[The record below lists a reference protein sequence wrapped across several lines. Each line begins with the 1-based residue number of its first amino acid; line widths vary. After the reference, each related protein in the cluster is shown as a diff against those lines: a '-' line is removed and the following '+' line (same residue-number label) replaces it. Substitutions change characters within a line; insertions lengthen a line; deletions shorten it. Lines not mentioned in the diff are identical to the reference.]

1 METRKR
7 LCLHG
12 LDVKREAQLLNLVKR
27 LLSGSTVKY
36 KLKEKYFND
45 NDLYKYHLARFTPRL
60 MPQIEVHC
68 LWGVLQVSDSE
79 SILADIRI
87 DFDASD
93 AQSVAYVEKLVR
105 RVLASKLHF
114 VLEEPNI
121 SDRID
126 QIRGCYLLENTATY
140 DTDDALTAVNVHLPW
155 QLYAISKQWAAIITR
170 GTERSLL
177 RQLRVKLRRFRSS
190 LSLVKPLL
198 PTDVAKYWHEQLRL
212 RTNMLSAVREYDVLL
227 MSCAKM
233 ELQTEESIGAPHL
246 ANLLT
251 KLRKQAATR
260 LKKELKLNAL
270 TLEIAL
276 LQLQLYSRASN
287 EKELRLRPF
296 LRSRLDT
303 WSAKLE
309 GYPDRYEQIDPQDGE
324 ALHRMRIKI
333 KRFRYALQNTPEMGA
348 GSRFL
353 RNLKYLQD
361 LLGLVHDDYVNTQML
376 KTILV
381 ENPKPKALSVEMAR
395 LDAWQQNK
403 TSVALEQLPKHWSDF
418 ADLLD
423 EWRDKNI

>member
-1 METRKR
+1 MSERRR

-12 LDVKREAQLLNLVKR
+12 LDVKREAQLLNLIKR
-27 LLSGSTVKY
+27 LVPGSSSKY

-45 NDLYKYHLARFTPRL
+45 NDLYKYHFGRFTPKSG
-60 MPQIEVHC
+60 PAIEVQS

-79 SILADIRI
+79 STLADIRI
-87 DFDASD
+87 DFDPKD
-93 AQSVAYVEKLVR
+93 APSVAYVEKIVR
-105 RVLASKLHF
+105 RILNSKMKF

-126 QIRGCYLLENTATY
+126 QMRGCYLLENTMTY
-140 DTDDALTAVNVHLPW
+140 DSDSALTAVNVHLPW
-155 QLYAISKQWAAIITR
+155 QLYAISRQWAAIIMR

-198 PTDVAKYWHEQLRL
+198 PSDKAQHWHEHLRM

-233 ELQTEESIGAPHL
+233 ELQSEEAVGVPHL
-246 ANLLT
+246 AMLLT
-251 KLRKQAATR
+251 KLRKKAAVQ
-260 LKKELKLNAL
+260 LKKQLKLNAF

-276 LQLQLYSRASN
+276 LQLQLYSSAIN
-287 EKELRLRPF
+287 PEEYRLRPF
-296 LRSRLDT
+296 LRNRLDK
-303 WSAKLE
+303 WSSKLE
-309 GYPDRYEQIDPQDGE
+309 AFPDKYDNTDPDDGE

-333 KRFRYALQNTPEMGA
+333 KRFRYALQNTPEMEA

-361 LLGLVHDDYVNTQML
+361 LLGLVHDDFVNEQML
-376 KTILV
+376 KKILV
-381 ENPKPKALSVEMAR
+381 ENPKPKALAVEIAR
-395 LDAWQQNK
+395 LGEWQQAR
-403 TSVALEQLPKHWSDF
+403 TQAALEQLPKHWEDF
-418 ADLLD
+418 SQLLE
-423 EWRDKNI
+423 EWREKNI